1 MYSGASVSEL
11 YVYSCNSFI
20 INIDAIFCQFTCKA
34 ILYERILKR
43 KKWKFYS
50 NKCVQ
55 FTEKSVQNVYVA
67 LKRFRKVVSI
77 RNKGISVR
85 YL

>member
-1 MYSGASVSEL
+1 MYSGASVSEFIRAIR
-11 YVYSCNSFI
+11 SFKS
-20 INIDAIFCQFTCKA
+20 IDAIFCQFTCKA
-34 ILYERILKR
+34 ILDERILKR
-43 KKWKFYS
+43 KKWKFYR